1 MFVERK
7 RVIKMDEWINQ
18 NKAAV
23 IIGASIIAA
32 AVVLAPNR
40 DKYYA
45 VPDHKTF
52 GVYVVDKSSGRVK
65 KCKEDRNT
73 VQCTGS
79 SR

>member
-1 MFVERK
+1 
-7 RVIKMDEWINQ
+7 MDEWINQ

-45 VPDHKTF
+45 VPDNHRL

-65 KCKEDRNT
+65 KCASSGNT
-73 VQCTGS
+73 VECTGS